1 MSMEGT
7 STALELT
14 RRLFAAA
21 NDSDYDAIL
30 DWFGPESVWDVS
42 NWGLGS
48 HSGLVAIRHSLEG
61 WMGGF
66 DEYEVVLEE
75 LTDLGNGVIFAV
87 ATQYGRAAN
96 SGRVE
101 LRYAPLFLW
110 NEGLVARVTHYR
122 DIDQGRGAAEELAA
136 SRRREHEQALAC
148 SAAHSPKETGPA

>member
-1 MSMEGT
+1 MSGEGT

-21 NDSDYDAIL
+21 NASDYDAIL

-42 NWGLGS
+42 KWGLGS

-75 LTDLGNGVIFAV
+75 LTDLGHGVIFAV
-87 ATQYGRAAN
+87 ATQYGRAAG

-101 LRYAPLFLW
+101 LRYAPVFLW
-110 NEGLVARVTHYR
+110 REGFLAVVTHYR
-122 DIDQGRGAAEELAA
+122 DIAEGRAAAE
-136 SRRREHEQALAC
+136 ALA
-148 SAAHSPKETGPA
+148 HSLERKREAGFQATARPPHGGLGEA